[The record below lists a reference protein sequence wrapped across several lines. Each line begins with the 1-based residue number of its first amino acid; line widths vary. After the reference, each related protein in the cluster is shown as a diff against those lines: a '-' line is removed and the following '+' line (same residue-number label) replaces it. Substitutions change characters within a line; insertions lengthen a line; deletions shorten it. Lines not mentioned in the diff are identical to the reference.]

1 MQPLYALGSG
11 QMAQVPMLSGT
22 VLSEG
27 QLFVYELFTSK
38 LSKAQYGI
46 ALDAIFGR
54 HNAKQVQKMYPFD
67 IVPGNQDGREAFNIL
82 ATDLIF
88 GCPLRNVTRGYQNSL
103 GLEAVPTY
111 QYRLDHVMSFD
122 CWGPNYTYCV
132 NVVCHGSELPF
143 VFNNFGA
150 GNGPDGK
157 PVSYN
162 PTADEKTSPP
172 MSVEHGLISSLPAIL
187 TRGHRSCPWNSSRIL
202 PPRAETL

>member
-1 MQPLYALGSG
+1 MPSRY
-11 QMAQVPMLSGT
+11 
-22 VLSEG
+22 
-27 QLFVYELFTSK
+27 K
-38 LSKAQYGI
+38 KCI
-46 ALDAIFGR
+46 HI
-54 HNAKQVQKMYPFD
+54 D
-67 IVPGNQDGREAFNIL
+67 IVPGSKDGREAFNIL

-143 VFNNFGA
+143 VFNNFAG

-157 PVSYN
+157 PVTYN
-162 PTADEKTSPP
+162 PTPDEITLAADVSGAWTNFISTGNPNKGSQAVPMEFKPYSAASGEMFVILDEPAWSEDP
-172 MSVEHGLISSLPAIL
+172 MSAQSFVTCGIP
-187 TRGHRSCPWNSSRIL
+187 
-202 PPRAETL
+202 